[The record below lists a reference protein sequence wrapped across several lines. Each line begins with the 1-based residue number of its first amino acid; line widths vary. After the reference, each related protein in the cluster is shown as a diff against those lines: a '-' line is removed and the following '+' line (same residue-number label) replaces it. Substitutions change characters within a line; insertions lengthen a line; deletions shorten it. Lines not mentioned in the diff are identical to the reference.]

1 MNFLRNIKNKIKNNK
16 QPYIHRNSSAFP
28 SLASPVSNNPRN
40 FAPMQT
46 ILLISILLFCTVT
59 AWLIKLNSVHNASL
73 QTGIAEDIIRFH
85 VIANSDSAKDQA
97 LKLTVKDT
105 LVESLKPY
113 LNDTDTITQARTVIS
128 DKLTYLQEI
137 AEETIQQNG
146 YLYPVKITLEEC
158 YFPLKIYG
166 EYSFPAGTY
175 EALRVQIG
183 TAEGK
188 NWWCVMF
195 PPLCFVDETYS
206 IVDEESGETLKHL
219 LTEEEYDT
227 LISKKTP
234 VKVKFK
240 LFEAI
245 KNLFR

>member
-1 MNFLRNIKNKIKNNK
+1 MKFLRNIRNKIINYK
-16 QPYIHRNSSAFP
+16 PHCLHRNTATSKN
-28 SLASPVSNNPRN
+28 LAAQAINNPQN
-40 FAPMQT
+40 KGQFQT
-46 ILLISILLFCTVT
+46 ILLFSILLFCTAI
-59 AWLIKLNSVHNASL
+59 AWLTKINSMHNASL
-73 QTGIAEDIIRFH
+73 QVGIAEDIIRFH
-85 VIANSDSAKDQA
+85 VIANSDSAEDQA

-105 LVESLKPY
+105 LVESLEPF

-128 DKLTYLQEI
+128 GKLTYLQEI
-137 AEETIQQNG
+137 AEETVSQYG
-146 YLYPVKITLEEC
+146 YSYPVKVTLEES

-166 EYSFPAGTY
+166 EYTFPAGTY

-219 LTEEEYDT
+219 LTEEEYNT
-227 LISKKTP
+227 LTSKKTT

-240 LFEAI
+240 LLEAI
-245 KNLFR
+245 KNLFN